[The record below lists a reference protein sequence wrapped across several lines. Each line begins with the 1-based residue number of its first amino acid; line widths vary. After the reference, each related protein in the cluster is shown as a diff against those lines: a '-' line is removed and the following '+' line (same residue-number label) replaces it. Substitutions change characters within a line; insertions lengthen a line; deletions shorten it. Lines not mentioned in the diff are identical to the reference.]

1 MLTSKFE
8 NFIQFYKK
16 KTREVR
22 IRHEF
27 LSFWPNCHDFDF
39 CIRWLFSAACL
50 FYYFWCF
57 ASGSRSRY
65 LDHFS
70 YLTIFL
76 QNLKLF
82 QNVDHGL
89 RCSIF
94 IFLFNFWC
102 ENHWNSFKILVF
114 VIFFSK
120 CWKVMKQQ
128 RAGDDAMSHEE
139 RMGEVAE
146 KFSAKK
152 SMKKISKPWKS
163 HLFRCLLNS
172 FSQFSEQFQNLFQ
185 DFANKYLSKM
195 SSTFVF
201 NFCSS
206 KNVLILD

>member
-1 MLTSKFE
+1 MKFRVFTKFW
-8 NFIQFYKK
+8 NFLFYK
-16 KTREVR
+16 
-22 IRHEF
+22 I
-27 LSFWPNCHDFDF
+27 C
-39 CIRWLFSAACL
+39 
-50 FYYFWCF
+50 
-57 ASGSRSRY
+57 
-65 LDHFS
+65 
-70 YLTIFL
+70 
-76 QNLKLF
+76 
-82 QNVDHGL
+82 
-89 RCSIF
+89 F
-94 IFLFNFWC
+94 IFFWK
-102 ENHWNSFKILVF
+102 FP
-114 VIFFSK
+114 
-120 CWKVMKQQ
+120 KVMKQQ

-206 KNVLILD
+206 KNVLILDDGEMAVITQNSWKLSDFQGQEITREPRTITWSRVMAEKEG